1 MDTVNEVETV
11 RGPVPTAELGRTLMH
26 EHVFV
31 LDPESAGNWSDEWDE
46 EAKVAEA
53 VDKLTQ
59 LAAAGIRTIVDPT
72 VDGLG
77 RDIRRIARVN
87 EAVPDLNIV
96 PATGIYTYSDV
107 PHWFTYRGPGA
118 LPDLPEPM
126 VDLFVRDVREGI
138 QGTGVKAAF
147 FKCAIDHHGLTDG
160 VERILR
166 AVAKAH
172 LETGAPIMVHNNPGQ
187 DTMADVRRVLGE
199 EGVEPRHVLLAHVGD
214 STDADLLT
222 SYAEE
227 GFLLGMDRFGVD
239 VILGFEA
246 RVDTVAELCR
256 RGLSSRMVLAHDASC
271 YIDWIDP
278 NLLAFSPNWHYLHI
292 TNDVLPA
299 LFDRGVSD
307 DQIDEMMV
315 RNPRT
320 WFERK

>member
-1 MDTVNEVETV
+1 
-11 RGPVPTAELGRTLMH
+11 
-26 EHVFV
+26 
-31 LDPESAGNWSDEWDE
+31 
-46 EAKVAEA
+46 
-53 VDKLTQ
+53 
-59 LAAAGIRTIVDPT
+59 
-72 VDGLG
+72 
-77 RDIRRIARVN
+77 
-87 EAVPDLNIV
+87 
-96 PATGIYTYSDV
+96 
-107 PHWFTYRGPGA
+107 
-118 LPDLPEPM
+118 M

-187 DTMADVRRVLGE
+187 NTMADVRRVLGE

-222 SYAEE
+222 SLAEA

-271 YIDWIDP
+271 YIDWADP
-278 NLLAFSPNWHYLHI
+278 NVLRFLPQWHYLHI
-292 TNDVLPA
+292 HDEVLPYA
-299 LFDRGVSD
+299 REHGVTEE
-307 DQIDEMMV
+307 QIATMLTA
-315 RNPRT
+315 NPRRF
-320 WFERK
+320 FEGTG